1 MNDSARDPLPMQF
14 DDIRFVAAGPE
25 HVESG
30 LLGWIECTVNGMLR
44 LEGLVLRRSAA
55 GYLTLSFPARRDG
68 ADRERYYI
76 RPLDDVARRE
86 IEHQIFR
93 ALGHEVDGT

>member
-1 MNDSARDPLPMQF
+1 MPIQIGDV
-14 DDIRFVAAGPE
+14 RFAAALAVD
-25 HVESG
+25 VESG

-44 LEGLVLRRSAA
+44 LEGITLRRGTGGALA
-55 GYLTLSFPARRDG
+55 LSFPARRDR

-93 ALGHEVDGT
+93 ALGHEGDGT